1 MLLVLNK
8 LRKMQQLLENYL
20 SRQTLVLFDDQKYI
34 FVLFL
39 H

>member
-8 LRKMQQLLENYL
+8 LRNIQQLLENYL
-20 SRQTLVLFDDQKYI
+20 LRQTLVLFDDQKYI